1 MSAIEDLAVEL
12 RVLHKALLQPA
23 RARYEQLHGPVPGTL
38 QLLQLLV
45 QDPSFAWLRRL
56 SEVMADLDEMI
67 DTGAPT
73 EDEQGAVR
81 RELEQLLSPAGG
93 DLWTTITAALQDH
106 ADVATA
112 YARVRQLLL
121 RLPPAPPADEAAAL
135 HARHRWAELR
145 RHRSPS

>member
-1 MSAIEDLAVEL
+1 MATIQELAVEL
-12 RVLHKALLQPA
+12 RALHKALLQPA
-23 RARYEQLHGPVPGTL
+23 RARYEDLHGPVPGTL

-45 QDPSFAWLRRL
+45 QDPSFAWLRPL
-56 SEVMADLDEMI
+56 SELMADLDEMI
-67 DTGAPT
+67 DAATAT
-73 EDEQGAVR
+73 DEEQGAVR

-93 DLWTTITAALQDH
+93 ELWTVLTAALQDH

-121 RLPPAPPADEAAAL
+121 RLPAAPRADEAAAL

-145 RHRSPS
+145 RHRGPN

>member
-93 DLWTTITAALQDH
+93 DLWATITAALQDH

>member
-12 RVLHKALLQPA
+12 RALHKALLQPA
-23 RARYEQLHGPVPGTL
+23 RARYEALHGPVPGTL

-56 SEVMADLDEMI
+56 SELMADLDEMI
-67 DTGAPT
+67 DGDAPT
-73 EDEQGAVR
+73 DDEQGAVR

-93 DLWTTITAALQDH
+93 DLWAAVTAALQDH

-121 RLPPAPPADEAAAL
+121 RLPPPPPTDEAAAL

>member
-23 RARYEQLHGPVPGTL
+23 RARYEELHGPVPGTL